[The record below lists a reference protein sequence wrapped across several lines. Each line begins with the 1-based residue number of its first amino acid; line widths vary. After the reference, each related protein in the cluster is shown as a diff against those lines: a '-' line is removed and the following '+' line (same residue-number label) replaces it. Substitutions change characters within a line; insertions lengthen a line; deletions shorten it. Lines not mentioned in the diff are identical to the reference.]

1 MFLSKYFILC
11 CIYLSFF
18 FYPYT
23 SLLGVTGKWY
33 HMVTKEQVA
42 TLSEDMCECKFLI
55 LQNPVGLF
63 LIVFQWG

>member
-1 MFLSKYFILC
+1 MDVFVKIFHTLLYLFI
-11 CIYLSFF
+11 IF

-42 TLSEDMCECKFLI
+42 TLSEHMCESKFLI

-63 LIVFQWG
+63 LTVFQ